1 MSRRFR
7 VIDTGLRE
15 GRRNIAFDQAL
26 VNLHQAGVI
35 GDTIR
40 FLQFAPS
47 ALVGRHQAI
56 SRELHLDYCRSQSIQ
71 TVRRITG
78 GGALFM
84 DEGQLGFELI
94 FHRDTL
100 GIASLANLAQLIC
113 EAAAEGIRDL
123 GVNARYRPRN
133 DIEVNG
139 RKISGTGGFFD
150 DDTMFYQG
158 TLLVDFDVG
167 KMLSALNVPKEKLLK
182 RELESAGARV
192 VSLREL
198 LGPRTPDHSAIK
210 TALIGGFARRLDI
223 EPVWDLPTPAEED
236 EARKIYAEEIG
247 TDDFVWQIDDPLD
260 GADIFC
266 ASVTSF
272 GGTVNA
278 HLRLEKDRIRE
289 ALITGDFIITPP
301 RIIVDLEASL
311 RGLKT
316 YDIDRHV
323 ADFFAKSNVGLLSVA
338 PSDFSAAMNAAL
350 AGRGKHAAP

>member
-7 VIDTGLRE
+7 VIDTGVRD
-15 GRRNIAFDQAL
+15 GRMNIAFDQAL
-26 VNLHQAGVI
+26 VNLHQAGVV

-56 SRELHLDYCRSQSIQ
+56 SRELHLDYCKSQSIQ

-84 DEGQLGFELI
+84 DEGQLGFELLFCRDI
-94 FHRDTL
+94 FPV
-100 GIASLANLAQLIC
+100 ASLANLAQIIC
-113 EAAAEGIRDL
+113 EAAAEGIRSL

-133 DIEVNG
+133 DIEVDG

-150 DDTMFYQG
+150 GDTMFYQG
-158 TLLVDFDVG
+158 TLLVDFDAG
-167 KMLSALNVPKEKLLK
+167 KMLSALNVPKEKLVK
-182 RELESAGARV
+182 HELDSASTRV
-192 VSLREL
+192 VSLKEL
-198 LGPRTPDHSAIK
+198 LGPRTPDHAAIK
-210 TALIGGFARRLDI
+210 TALIDGFARGLNI
-223 EPVWDLPTPAEED
+223 EPVWDLPTPAEEH

-247 TDDFVWQIDDPLD
+247 TDEFVWQIDDPED
-260 GADIFC
+260 CGDVFC
-266 ASVTSF
+266 ASVTSA
-272 GGTVNA
+272 GGTVSA

-289 ALITGDFIITPP
+289 ALITGDFIVTPP

-311 RGLKT
+311 RGLKAN
-316 YDIDRHV
+316 DIDRHV
-323 ADFFAKSNVGLLSVA
+323 AAFFAESNVGLLSIA

-350 AGRGKHAAP
+350 SGRGKHVVP